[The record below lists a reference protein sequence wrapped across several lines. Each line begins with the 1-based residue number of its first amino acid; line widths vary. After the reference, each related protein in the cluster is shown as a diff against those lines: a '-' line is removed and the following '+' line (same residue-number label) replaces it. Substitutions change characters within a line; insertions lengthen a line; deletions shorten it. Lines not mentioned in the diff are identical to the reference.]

1 MTKEEFLNENMTDE
15 EKAIKAAGD
24 EAYEDLISYEHLT
37 GAMQ

>member
-15 EKAIKAAGD
+15 EKAIKKAGE
-24 EAYEDLISYEHLT
+24 EAYDRLTEYEHLT